1 VRSDQIMN
9 QNGRLAKG
17 RNTMGASMHDDGFA
31 GRTVLVFGA
40 AGALGAGVAAAFA
53 ETGASVTGVD
63 RVVPEGDR
71 RLAGVSYEA
80 ADVADDTEVAAV
92 FDAGAAPWAVVNT
105 VGGFAPQRPL
115 AELNPAELTG
125 QLTLNLVTAALITKH
140 ALRGMQAAGAGRV
153 VHTASRAAV
162 VSKGSGFAY
171 SVSKLGVLHLV
182 SMAADEV
189 RGTGVTVNCVVPSII
204 DTPANRAA
212 IPNADYDAWPK
223 IPDIARTYL
232 YLAAPSSGLVNGA
245 AVPV

>member
-1 VRSDQIMN
+1 MQEVD
-9 QNGRLAKG
+9 
-17 RNTMGASMHDDGFA
+17 FA
-31 GRTVLVFGA
+31 GRPVLVFGA
-40 AGALGAGVAAAFA
+40 AGALGRGVAAAFA
-53 ETGASVTGVD
+53 AAGASVIGVD
-63 RVVPEGDR
+63 RMRPQDDR

-115 AELNPAELTG
+115 AELDPAELTG
-125 QLTLNLVTAALITKH
+125 QLKLNLVTAALITKH
-140 ALRGMQAAGAGRV
+140 ALRVMQAAGVGRV
-153 VHTASRAAV
+153 VHTASRAGV

-182 SMAADEV
+182 TMAADEV

-212 IPNADYDAWPK
+212 IPDADHDAWPK